1 MIKNFNKAVDLI
13 NKSKSLLITS
23 HTRPDGDAVGCM
35 KAFYDTATLLG
46 KKAQPL
52 LLSPLAKW
60 YEFIF
65 QKPIP
70 VLGNDVKIE
79 DLQNGSFGSFDLIVI
94 VDTNSYVQLTEFD
107 KWLKVSKIPVLVID
121 HHLTGDGLG
130 TVEVVDSTAAATGEI
145 IFDLLKFAKWEITPD
160 IAQALYVAIATDTG
174 WFRFDN
180 TDSRVMR
187 NASSLIEFGASP
199 TTIYRKLYQNYST
212 SRLKLLG
219 VMLNNLEFHRN
230 GQIAIQHIM
239 RSDFDATGAT
249 GSDTEEFVNEC
260 QRVSIV
266 KSAALFVELKDGGCR
281 CSLRSDG
288 SVDVQQIASEL
299 GGGGHKLAS
308 GVNLKGNLAEVKKL
322 ILDRFEQQLSSKD

>member
-130 TVEVVDSTAAATGEI
+130 TVEVVDSTAAATG
-145 IFDLLKFAKWEITPD
+145 
-160 IAQALYVAIATDTG
+160 
-174 WFRFDN
+174 
-180 TDSRVMR
+180 
-187 NASSLIEFGASP
+187 
-199 TTIYRKLYQNYST
+199 
-212 SRLKLLG
+212 
-219 VMLNNLEFHRN
+219 
-230 GQIAIQHIM
+230 
-239 RSDFDATGAT
+239 
-249 GSDTEEFVNEC
+249 
-260 QRVSIV
+260 
-266 KSAALFVELKDGGCR
+266 
-281 CSLRSDG
+281 
-288 SVDVQQIASEL
+288 
-299 GGGGHKLAS
+299 
-308 GVNLKGNLAEVKKL
+308 
-322 ILDRFEQQLSSKD
+322 